1 MAPTDIWQR
10 EFARALQTWAN
21 SSNLN
26 FHEVPDDGSPCELS
40 APKDVD
46 SVPHPLMPHAG
57 AESSTDV
64 AVATRIAS
72 SKSSSATRQP
82 SSTSGRDLRT
92 LAWPRPSSCASPASS
107 LAMEAADA
115 VRGGSC

>member
-1 MAPTDIWQR
+1 MHRTFLSISSHR
-10 EFARALQTWAN
+10 ETT
-21 SSNLN
+21 
-26 FHEVPDDGSPCELS
+26 EGVS
-40 APKDVD
+40 A
-46 SVPHPLMPHAG
+46 S

-92 LAWPRPSSCASPASS
+92 LAWPRLSSCASPASS

-115 VRGGSC
+115 VRGGSG